1 MMHLA
6 KLAVGV
12 SDVAHLEELQARRL
26 AREGGLRHQTRNQP
40 RRADEVVD
48 GGSLYWVVAG
58 VMLVRQR
65 IVDIVEDRWDDG
77 SKCAGLILDP
87 ALVRVEG
94 RPMKPFQGWRYLD
107 PADAP
112 ADITPDGTSFDGL
125 PPALRA
131 ELRALCLI

>member
-26 AREGGLRHQTRNQP
+26 EREGSLRHQTRNQP

-77 SKCAGLILDP
+77 TRCAGLLLDP

-112 ADITPDGTSFDGL
+112 ADIASGSETFEGL
-125 PPALRA
+125 PIALRN